1 MRQTLL
7 ASGGARSRSSA
18 RLTAFACTRILW
30 NEGGPAV
37 LVGRTMDWPESTQPI
52 LTVLP
57 RGLRH
62 DGGSLGGEDLKDPN
76 PAKWTAKYGSLV
88 TTVYGLGAAD
98 GINERGLAAH
108 MLYLNATDFGAARS
122 RTCRACM
129 RACGRN
135 TRLTMRRPSP
145 RRSTFS

>member
-1 MRQTLL
+1 MRLTLL
-7 ASGGARSRSSA
+7 APAALAALVGST
-18 RLTAFACTRILW
+18 TAFACTRILW

-52 LTVLP
+52 LTSC
-57 RGLRH
+57 RAALRR

-88 TTVYGLGAAD
+88 TTVYGSATPTGSTSAASRR
-98 GINERGLAAH
+98 ICSIS
-108 MLYLNATDFGAARS
+108 TQPTSARAI